1 MLLLVPIDASVTN
14 TCVVLNLPSMQ
25 LQVLSDAL
33 AGKRVEVAVNE
44 SAYWRSFGG
53 DQSPE
58 DLETALQL
66 VYRCV
71 RVVGSA

>member
-1 MLLLVPIDASVTN
+1 MPAFYLPAQGL
-14 TCVVLNLPSMQ
+14 LNLSPVR

-53 DQSPE
+53 NQSPE

-71 RVVGSA
+71 CNVGSALYPAE